1 MIAIVFALLWVSAGG
16 QTATQAA
23 SGPVMAATV
32 PEYERVKDF
41 VLRSAEQMPEEH
53 YAFKPTLAVR
63 SFGEIVGHV
72 AEVQYVF
79 CAAARNEPNP
89 QPEKFEKT
97 RTTKARLV
105 EALKASFSYC
115 DTAYSMPDARAT
127 TTVKVPDWGE
137 QAPLSILV
145 LNISHDSEHYGN
157 FVTYLRL
164 KGLVPPSSQ
173 PGK

>member
-1 MIAIVFALLWVSAGG
+1 VIAIVFALLWGSVSVPS
-16 QTATQAA
+16 ATQAPP
-23 SGPVMAATV
+23 GPVMAATV

-41 VLRSAEQMPEEH
+41 VLRSAAQMPEEH
-53 YAFKPTLAVR
+53 YAFKPTPAVR
-63 SFGEIVGHV
+63 SFGQIVGHL
-72 AEVQYVF
+72 AEVQYMF

-105 EALKASFSYC
+105 DALTASFSYC
-115 DTAYSMPDARAT
+115 DTAYSMPDARAI
-127 TTVKVPDWGE
+127 TTVKIPDFGE

-145 LNISHDSEHYGN
+145 LNISHNSEHYGN